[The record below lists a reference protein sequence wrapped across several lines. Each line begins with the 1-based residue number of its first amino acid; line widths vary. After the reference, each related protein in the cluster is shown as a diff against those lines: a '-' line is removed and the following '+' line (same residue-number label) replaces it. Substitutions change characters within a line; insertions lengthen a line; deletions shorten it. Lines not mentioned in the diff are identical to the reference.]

1 MTQRHS
7 ESGKSEWEQYL
18 HQKALAVDAAQ
29 RARLTHRDR
38 RAQESAYG
46 GIRRAAIIDQ
56 SMNDR

>member
-1 MTQRHS
+1 M
-7 ESGKSEWEQYL
+7 EQYL